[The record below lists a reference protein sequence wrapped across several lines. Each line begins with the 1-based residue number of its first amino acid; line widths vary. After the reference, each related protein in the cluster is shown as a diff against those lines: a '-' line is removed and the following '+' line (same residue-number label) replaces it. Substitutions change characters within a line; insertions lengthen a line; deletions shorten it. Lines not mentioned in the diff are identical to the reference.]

1 MASHIPAFLTPSMT
15 FGALLFL
22 FSGWLVINRSLY
34 SFGMPKMKRIVISL
48 LAGAVLLGWFAVAA
62 IMGMEGFFTKVTSL
76 IPNIGSMFLPI
87 LIGAGLLLS
96 STTMQKIVNGMPPHW
111 IIGMQ
116 TSRLMGYAFLVLY
129 SMQLM
134 PGEFAIPAGVGDII
148 VGITAPIV
156 AYLYAIKK
164 PYSKNLAIA
173 WNFIGLGEL
182 CLAII
187 LGFLTS
193 PTPYQLL
200 ALDLPNDLLFM
211 FPVVLVPA
219 FAVPL
224 SILFHLFCLSVL
236 LKKRD

>member
-1 MASHIPAFLTPSMT
+1 MPSMV

-34 SFGMPKMKRIVISL
+34 SLDMPKMKRVVISL
-48 LAGAVLLGWFAVAA
+48 LAGVILLSWFAVAA
-62 IMGMEGFFTKVTSL
+62 MMGMEGFFTKVTFL

-96 STTMQKIVNGMPPHW
+96 STTFQKIVNGMPPHW

-129 SMQLM
+129 SMRLM

-156 AYLYAIKK
+156 AYLYVRKK
-164 PYSKNLAIA
+164 PYSNNLAIV

-211 FPVVLVPA
+211 FPVVLVPT

-224 SILFHLFCLSVL
+224 SILFHLFCLSAL